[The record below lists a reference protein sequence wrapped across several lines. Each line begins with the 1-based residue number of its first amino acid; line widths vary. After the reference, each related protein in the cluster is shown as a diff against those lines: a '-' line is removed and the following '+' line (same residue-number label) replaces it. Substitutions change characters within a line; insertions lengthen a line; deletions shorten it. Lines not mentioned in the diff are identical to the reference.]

1 MRISDWSSDV
11 CSSDLVMP
19 KEERDLPWLEKLAL
33 LRAGLLP
40 LFIFF
45 SMTGLFLLGYT
56 NLTESSAVGALAST
70 LAAAYKRR
78 LTVKVIAENL
88 RKTIGIS
95 CLLMWIIL
103 DAICF
108 GAGFVGL
115 GRGNT
120 HP

>member
-1 MRISDWSSDV
+1 MLSALFVHDIWVRCWIQPS
-11 CSSDLVMP
+11 LGPVMP

-56 NLTESSAVGALAST
+56 NLTESSADGALASN

-78 LTVKVIAENL
+78 PTVQVIEEPL
-88 RKTIGIS
+88 RQTLGTHRMLLLKTEK
-95 CLLMWIIL
+95 
-103 DAICF
+103 
-108 GAGFVGL
+108 
-115 GRGNT
+115 GRGG
-120 HP
+120 